1 MANKFVALLLLVSL
15 VAAVQGDDEYVTP
28 EECYNYCFHAMLMPA
43 PVADTIC
50 RWRCKFP
57 MWAAACKLQF
67 IIFLMPS
74 YKILLGLSMHFFII
88 KKLDIRPMD
97 RLKSDFIFLLIWT
110 NQSSIL
116 SNIMFESFLFGFN
129 PYKFKNWRF

>member
-74 YKILLGLSMHFFII
+74 YNKHDFFYK
-88 KKLDIRPMD
+88 KKLGIRPMD
-97 RLKSDFIFLLIWT
+97 RLKSEFFLLYM
-110 NQSSIL
+110 NKP
-116 SNIMFESFLFGFN
+116 EFN
-129 PYKFKNWRF
+129 SCKYNVS

>member
-57 MWAAACKLQF
+57 MWAAASKAVNGNARKNGPIGSPVPAPKMKEETQ
-67 IIFLMPS
+67 
-74 YKILLGLSMHFFII
+74 KII
-88 KKLDIRPMD
+88 KD
-97 RLKSDFIFLLIWT
+97 
-110 NQSSIL
+110 
-116 SNIMFESFLFGFN
+116 
-129 PYKFKNWRF
+129 